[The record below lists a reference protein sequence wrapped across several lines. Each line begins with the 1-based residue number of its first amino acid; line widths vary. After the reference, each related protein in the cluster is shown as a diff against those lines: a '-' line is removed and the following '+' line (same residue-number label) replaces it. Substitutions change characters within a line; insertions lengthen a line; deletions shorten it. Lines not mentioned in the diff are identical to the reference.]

1 MLGVGRVAETL
12 EQVIKRAGPILT
24 PDNFQDCRF
33 QVSVEW
39 FRSIEAS
46 NGFFYRWLVVTN
58 SAEGAEE
65 QATKTRRPLA
75 FVCLGLPTK
84 RIGLAEEQ

>member
-1 MLGVGRVAETL
+1 MLRVGRVAEAL
-12 EQVIKRAGPILT
+12 EQVIKRSGSVLVS
-24 PDNFQDCRF
+24 DNFQDCRF

-46 NGFFYRWLVVTN
+46 NRFFNGWLVVTN
-58 SAEGAEE
+58 GAEGANE
-65 QATKTRRPLA
+65 QSTKSRCPLT
-75 FVCLGLPTK
+75 FVRLGFLAK